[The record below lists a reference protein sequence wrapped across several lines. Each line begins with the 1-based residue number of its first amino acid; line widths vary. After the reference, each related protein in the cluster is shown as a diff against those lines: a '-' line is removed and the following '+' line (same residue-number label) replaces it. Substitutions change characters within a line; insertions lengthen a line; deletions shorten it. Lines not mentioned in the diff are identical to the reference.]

1 MPRLLLAAAVM
12 ASATTDTRSPDTIER
27 RVSEVALDPSNV
39 SIMTANVFGFESYSH
54 KGRSNVPALLET
66 IRKAQPDIICFQEFN
81 PDREP
86 RVIDKL
92 AEEGYNLF
100 FAATVRQDY
109 DGKREGNAIAAKGE
123 IDRDEVRALPPSGA
137 KSIPREILVVDIK
150 TKLGDITVANT
161 HLSLE
166 PEERRR
172 QAESI
177 DNMGLDQD
185 VDCGD
190 YNEDFSLRSG
200 HFGSRSYSP
209 GGLLDPSE
217 TQSTSVF
224 GVPTHTTGVL
234 IDRISAGCGKRLPDS
249 VRVLPIDSDHS
260 APMGSFDLTDCFV
273 PTS

>member
-27 RVSEVALDPSNV
+27 RVSEAALDPSNV

-54 KGRSNVPALLET
+54 RGKSNVPALLET

-86 RVIDKL
+86 KVIDKL

-123 IDRDEVRALPPSGA
+123 IDGDKVRDLPIGPM
-137 KSIPREILVVDIK
+137 SIPREVLVADIR

-161 HLSLE
+161 HLSLD
-166 PEERRR
+166 PDERQR

-177 DNMGLDQD
+177 EDMRLDQD
-185 VDCGD
+185 IDCGD
-190 YNEDFSLRSG
+190 YNEDFSLVTG
-200 HFGSRSYSP
+200 HLGSRSYSP

-217 TQSTSVF
+217 TRATSVF
-224 GVPTHTTGVL
+224 GVPTHITGVL
-234 IDRISAGCGKRLPDS
+234 IDRISVNCGERIPDS
-249 VRVLPIDSDHS
+249 VRVLPIGSDHS
-260 APMGSFDLTDCFV
+260 AVVGSFNLTDCFV
-273 PTS
+273 QTS